1 MPPTGNV
8 PTVLAPEGFWNPLR
22 RLFALWGVIVLGGFV
37 YTYIYIASTPLAI
50 NGMWLV
56 LSLVGLGYTKYLLPW
71 SETSGR
77 LIFLTWTI
85 LVLGG
90 IALTHAAFY
99 SASFL
104 FLASQIGIL
113 WLVIMGVGHGITG
126 TIDGKKVYIVTAA
139 LHFAA
144 AAAAYVVIAGNP
156 MLFAVQ
162 YLVAGIVGAIAMGI
176 LIVYG

>member
-1 MPPTGNV
+1 MPPTV
-8 PTVLAPEGFWNPLR
+8 SAPTSIPQAGFWNPLR

-37 YTYIYIASTPLAI
+37 FTYLYVAGTPVAI
-50 NGMWLV
+50 NGVWLL

-71 SETSGR
+71 SEKSGR
-77 LIFLTWTI
+77 AIFLTWMI

-90 IALTHAAFY
+90 IALTHASFY
-99 SASFL
+99 AAPLL
-104 FLASQIGIL
+104 FLAPQIGVL
-113 WLVIMGVGHGITG
+113 WLVIMGVGHAITG
-126 TIDGKKVYIVTAA
+126 GIDGKKVYIVTAA
-139 LHFAA
+139 LQCVAA
-144 AAAAYVVIAGNP
+144 VGMYAALAGDP